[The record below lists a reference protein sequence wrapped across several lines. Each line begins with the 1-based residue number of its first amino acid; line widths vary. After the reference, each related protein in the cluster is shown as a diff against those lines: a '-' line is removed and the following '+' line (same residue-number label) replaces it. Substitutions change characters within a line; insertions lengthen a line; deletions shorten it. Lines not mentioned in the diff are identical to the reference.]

1 MFPDSNI
8 SCLDISSLLH
18 TPWSNHRKQLQ
29 SKIIIFLFSKFKKS
43 EVNNLFQ
50 QNCFI
55 VKMRTST
62 EILTTWF
69 LLFNICVIYLLFYS
83 HGITWLTF
91 SGRFAHTLGG
101 YRKTSLSGRRTMS
114 STLNRKSTQTT
125 HPSVKGTQNGRSLL
139 LFPELISDA
148 FFCSCVA
155 DHVFKQ
161 FFPLPPTSGFVLVCF
176 FSAQSAYFLSDQS
189 LWFQ

>member
-1 MFPDSNI
+1 MWTH
-8 SCLDISSLLH
+8 CL
-18 TPWSNHRKQLQ
+18 
-29 SKIIIFLFSKFKKS
+29 KKD
-43 EVNNLFQ
+43 
-50 QNCFI
+50 
-55 VKMRTST
+55 
-62 EILTTWF
+62 F
-69 LLFNICVIYLLFYS
+69 LLFNIRVIYLLFYS

-155 DHVFKQ
+155 DHVFKH

-176 FSAQSAYFLSDQS
+176 FCTVYIFS
-189 LWFQ
+189 LWSISLVSVKPKGSSAAPPAECNLMSKFSLSSEGLD

>member
-1 MFPDSNI
+1 MWTH
-8 SCLDISSLLH
+8 CLKND
-18 TPWSNHRKQLQ
+18 
-29 SKIIIFLFSKFKKS
+29 
-43 EVNNLFQ
+43 
-50 QNCFI
+50 
-55 VKMRTST
+55 
-62 EILTTWF
+62 F

-139 LFPELISDA
+139 LFPELISSVLMPFSA
-148 FFCSCVA
+148 
-155 DHVFKQ
+155 HVLLITSLNI
-161 FFPLPPTSGFVLVCF
+161 FFPCHPHLALFWCF

-189 LWFQ
+189 LWFQWSPRAAQQHHLLSVTWCRSSLFLVRAWIREHRS

>member
-1 MFPDSNI
+1 MWTH
-8 SCLDISSLLH
+8 CL
-18 TPWSNHRKQLQ
+18 
-29 SKIIIFLFSKFKKS
+29 KKD
-43 EVNNLFQ
+43 
-50 QNCFI
+50 
-55 VKMRTST
+55 
-62 EILTTWF
+62 F
-69 LLFNICVIYLLFYS
+69 LLFNIRVIYLLFYS
-83 HGITWLTF
+83 YGITWLTF

-155 DHVFKQ
+155 DHVFKH

-189 LWFQ
+189 LWFQWSPRAAQQHHLLSVTWCRSSLFLVRAWIREHRS